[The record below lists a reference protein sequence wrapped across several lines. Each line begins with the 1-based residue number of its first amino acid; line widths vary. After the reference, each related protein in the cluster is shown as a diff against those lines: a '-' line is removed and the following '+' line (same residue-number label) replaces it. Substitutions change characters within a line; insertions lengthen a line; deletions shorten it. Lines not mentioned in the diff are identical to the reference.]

1 MKSTI
6 KRTLSLSALGLIASL
21 LWSVPTLA
29 ADGPR
34 SPVGKLLDPAGGV
47 EYSRD
52 GERWR
57 PVTRAKYVF
66 AGYKVRTGAD
76 GSTSFVNQS
85 TGLAQTIGA
94 DASVEVTESGIQP
107 KAGSVSDPFSA
118 EGGLITSL
126 ENKFASA
133 QRYTTVRR
141 AVVKPGEPNCERKI
155 RLPRQIT
162 ASQEFNDLVWDLA
175 CPGDE
180 YRLTVGGE
188 SVTVPKSAV
197 GSEKV
202 RYSLPNLAAGDYELS
217 LEVLSDGAVVYSPRR
232 PSKLT
237 ILDQAARAALEERL
251 VASGDDLFAKADVLS
266 EQGVLVG
273 ALDAQA
279 EYFAAYPDDMD
290 MKPLYIAQ
298 LQALRLQTL
307 REAEAIKY
315 NEYLASEG
323 GT

>member
-1 MKSTI
+1 MKSITNG
-6 KRTLSLSALGLIASL
+6 TLSLGALGLIVSL
-21 LWSVPTLA
+21 IWSMPTLA

-34 SPVGKLLDPAGGV
+34 SPVGKLLDPEGGV

-66 AGYKVRTGAD
+66 EGYQVRTGAS
-76 GSTSFVNQS
+76 GGTSFVNQS

-94 DASVEVTESGIQP
+94 DSSVEVTANGIQS
-107 KAGSVSDPFSA
+107 KAGTISDPFSA

-141 AVVKPGEPNCERKI
+141 AGVKPGEPNCERRV
-155 RLPRQIT
+155 RLPRQIS
-162 ASQEFNDLVWDLA
+162 ASQEFNDLVWDIA
-175 CPGDE
+175 CPGDQ

-197 GSEKV
+197 GSDKV
-202 RYSLPNLAAGDYELS
+202 RYTLPDLTAGDYELS
-217 LEVLSDGAVVYSPRR
+217 LEVMSDGVVVYSPRR
-232 PSKLT
+232 PSRLT
-237 ILDQAARAALEERL
+237 ILDEAALGALQERL
-251 VASGDDLFAKADVLS
+251 LASGDDLFARADALS

-323 GT
+323 GS

>member
-1 MKSTI
+1 MY
-6 KRTLSLSALGLIASL
+6 KR
-21 LWSVPTLA
+21 
-29 ADGPR
+29 
-34 SPVGKLLDPAGGV
+34 
-47 EYSRD
+47 
-52 GERWR
+52 
-57 PVTRAKYVF
+57 
-66 AGYKVRTGAD
+66 
-76 GSTSFVNQS
+76 Q
-85 TGLAQTIGA
+85 
-94 DASVEVTESGIQP
+94 
-107 KAGSVSDPFSA
+107 GSVSDPFSA

-162 ASQEFNDLVWDLA
+162 ASQAFNDLVWDLA
-175 CPGDE
+175 CPGDQ

-188 SVTVPKSAV
+188 SVTVPKGAV
-197 GSEKV
+197 GAEHV
-202 RYSLPNLAAGDYELS
+202 RYTLPNLAAGDYELS
-217 LEVLSDGAVVYSPRR
+217 LEVLSDGVVVYSPRR

-237 ILDQAARAALEERL
+237 ILDEAASAALEERL
-251 VASGDDLFAKADVLS
+251 LASGDDLFARADVLS

-279 EYFAAYPDDMD
+279 EYFVAYPDDMD

-323 GT
+323 GP